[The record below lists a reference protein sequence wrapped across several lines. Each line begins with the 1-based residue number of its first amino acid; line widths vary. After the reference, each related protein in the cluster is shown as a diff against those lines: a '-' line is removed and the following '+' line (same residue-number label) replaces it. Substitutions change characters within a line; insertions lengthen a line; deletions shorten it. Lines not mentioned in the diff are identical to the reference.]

1 MTPAAFLLAAGPASR
16 FADGHKLIADFR
28 GHPLVWWGA
37 SAALEAGFARVH
49 VVWGAVDLADHVPDG
64 VDLVPHPRW
73 AAGQASSLG
82 PGGRGRHRRG
92 LRRLRGRTCR
102 STTRPARSVAP
113 RRLPRR
119 PPSPSPP
126 STAVRATRCGWLPR
140 SGICCRRTGDEGA
153 RRLVRDRDDLVEA
166 IPCPGDP
173 IDIDTVEDL
182 ARWS

>member
-1 MTPAAFLLAAGPASR
+1 VTPAAFLLAAGPASR

-64 VDLVPHPRW
+64 VELVPHPRW
-73 AAGQASSLG
+73 AAGQGSSLG
-82 PGGRGRHRRG
+82 RAVEVATAEGYDSFVVGPADQPLVPPEAWRRVAASTSPIAVATFDGR
-92 LRRLRGRTCR
+92 
-102 STTRPARSVAP
+102 P
-113 RRLPRR
+113 RNPVLLAAEVWDLLP
-119 PPSPSPP
+119 
-126 STAVRATRCGWLPR
+126 
-140 SGICCRRTGDEGA
+140 RTGDEGA